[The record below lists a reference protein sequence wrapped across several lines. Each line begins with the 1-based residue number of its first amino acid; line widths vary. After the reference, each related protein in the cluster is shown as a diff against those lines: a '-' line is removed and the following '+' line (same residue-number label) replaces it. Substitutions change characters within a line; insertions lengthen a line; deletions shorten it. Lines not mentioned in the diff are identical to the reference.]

1 MGSQLNTLHPLC
13 HAGVCAQGYTGLI
26 RNGSVAFSVPIT
38 HTCPHFLSLSSP
50 SLSLSPPLLRFPPS
64 TLYFFIFFY
73 FAAVFSEMFWVTHL
87 HQVTDNM
94 SSTSVKLISILK
106 HRCHDVSVSVETH
119 SGIGVTFS
127 HGHVTIHSIRLSEN
141 TLRDFS
147 LFS

>member
-38 HTCPHFLSLSSP
+38 HTCPHFLSLV
-50 SLSLSPPLLRFPPS
+50 SLSLALSTSPAFSSQHTVL
-64 TLYFFIFFY
+64 FIFFY